1 MKNIN
6 DIIRINN
13 LKRKLTKE
21 QYTFLKEKAK
31 ELKQI
36 FNNTTINEI
45 EKIMNKFNRLSD
57 YLPKE
62 FIKITNNHLKKN
74 LNKYL
79 KYRTDENNSKN
90 I

>member
-13 LKRKLTKE
+13 FKRKLTKE
-21 QYTFLKEKAK
+21 QYTFLKEKSK

-36 FNNTTINEI
+36 FNNTSIDEI
-45 EKIMNKFNRLSD
+45 KKIINKFNRLSD

-62 FIKITNNHLKKN
+62 FIKITTNHLKK
-74 LNKYL
+74 KP
-79 KYRTDENNSKN
+79 T
-90 I
+90 